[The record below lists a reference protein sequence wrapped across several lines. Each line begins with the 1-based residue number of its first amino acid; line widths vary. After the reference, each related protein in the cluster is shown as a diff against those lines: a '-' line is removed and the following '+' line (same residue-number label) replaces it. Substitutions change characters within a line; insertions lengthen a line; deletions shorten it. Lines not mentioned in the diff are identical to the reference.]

1 MFRLQVQC
9 EYSASH
15 LMRLEG
21 LQSLH
26 AEVNPPPVVAQ
37 GSVKVQMRI
46 ARGRSILLLHNLE
59 PLAIIL
65 IEHSAALDA
74 SFTSFFP
81 EDELPLTLP
90 LNKAAY
96 VEISIAQ
103 PTPDPTLSLRVQ
115 DCFAYPESRHSVWM
129 LLYDG

>member
-9 EYSASH
+9 EYSASD
-15 LMRLEG
+15 LKRAED
-21 LQSLH
+21 LQSLF
-26 AEVNPPPVVAQ
+26 AVTNPPPVVAQ

-46 ARGRSILLLHNLE
+46 ARGRYILLQHNVG

-65 IEHSAALDA
+65 IKHCAALDA

-90 LNKAAY
+90 LTKAAY
-96 VEISIAQ
+96 VEISIAN

>member
-9 EYSASH
+9 GYSASDLKRAEDLH
-15 LMRLEG
+15 
-21 LQSLH
+21 SLY
-26 AEVNPPPVVAQ
+26 AVTNPPPVVAQ
-37 GSVKVQMRI
+37 GSVKVLMRI
-46 ARGRSILLLHNLE
+46 ARGRSILLLRHVE
-59 PLAIIL
+59 PLAITL
-65 IEHSAALDA
+65 IKHSAALDA